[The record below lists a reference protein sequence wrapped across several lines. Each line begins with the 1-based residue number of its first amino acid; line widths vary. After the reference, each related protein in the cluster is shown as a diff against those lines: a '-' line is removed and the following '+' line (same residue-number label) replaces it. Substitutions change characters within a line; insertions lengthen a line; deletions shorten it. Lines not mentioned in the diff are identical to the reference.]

1 MTETDNQTPTKIW
14 ALRPSWLPN
23 SYTEE
28 RKITLLAFMLMLAP
42 LSCAPNHFTTV
53 TLYDNPSAFV
63 RLETDPTV
71 QPGQGHSHP
80 VTITPDQVA
89 AVLHGVI
96 IEEPITRLPFYD
108 DMSQPHRHRVFDGE
122 TILLFA
128 PLLAL
133 GLGQAT
139 PEEVVTFY
147 RSKRISGTRR
157 EVTSGG
163 LFVQG
168 EALHLVLGNY
178 RSPTNYMA
186 DIGVADTMDDR
197 LTPMRALA
205 PQRGRLDFE
214 PPNALQP
221 SSPSGWWKFLQQ
233 ARRELVVFFQKLPPL
248 PLSTL
253 HSSDT
258 TP

>member
-1 MTETDNQTPTKIW
+1 VTEAVNQTPTTIG
-14 ALRPSWLPN
+14 AFRPSWLLN
-23 SYTEE
+23 SYAEE
-28 RKITLLAFMLMLAP
+28 RKTTLLAFMLMLAP
-42 LSCAPNHFTTV
+42 LGCAPNQFTTV
-53 TLYDNPSAFV
+53 TLYDNPGAFV
-63 RLETDPTV
+63 RLETDATV
-71 QPGQGHSHP
+71 EPGQGHSHP

-89 AVLHGVI
+89 AVLHGVM

-108 DMSQPHRHRVFDGE
+108 DISQPHRHRVFDDQ
-122 TILLFA
+122 TIELFA

-133 GLGQAT
+133 GLSKAT

-168 EALHLVLGNY
+168 DALHIVLSNY

-186 DIGVADTMDDR
+186 DIGVADTTDDR

-214 PPNALQP
+214 PPTALQAP
-221 SSPSGWWKFLQQ
+221 ASHGWWTFLQQ
-233 ARRELVVFFQKLPPL
+233 DKRELVVFFQKLPPL

-253 HSSDT
+253 HSPDT

>member
-1 MTETDNQTPTKIW
+1 M
-14 ALRPSWLPN
+14 ASLG
-23 SYTEE
+23 
-28 RKITLLAFMLMLAP
+28 
-42 LSCAPNHFTTV
+42 CAPGQFTTV
-53 TLYDNPSAFV
+53 TLYDTPNAFV
-63 RLETDPTV
+63 RLETDPTLD
-71 QPGQGHSHP
+71 QGQGHSHP

-89 AVLHGVI
+89 AMLHGVI
-96 IEEPITRLPFYD
+96 IEEPIVRLPLYD
-108 DMSQPHRHRVFDGE
+108 DMSQPHRHRVFDGQ
-122 TILLFA
+122 TIALFA

-133 GLGQAT
+133 GLSKAT

-147 RSKRISGTRR
+147 QSKRISGTRR

-163 LFVQG
+163 LFVQ
-168 EALHLVLGNY
+168 EDALHIILGNY
-178 RSPTNYMA
+178 RSPTNYLA
-186 DIGVADTMDDR
+186 DIGVADMADDR

-214 PPNALQP
+214 PPKALQP
-221 SSPSGWWKFLQQ
+221 PSVSGWRKFLQEDK
-233 ARRELVVFFQKLPPL
+233 RELAVFFHKLPPL